1 MSDLSA
7 KNPAGKA
14 PDGRIMSQQKFRL
27 ITRSDFDGLVCA
39 VLLREMDMIEEVL
52 FVHPKDMQDGKIPVT
67 RHDITCNLPYQ
78 EGVHLCFDHHLSE
91 FYRNEDRNNH
101 ILDPHADSA
110 ARVVYEYYGG
120 RTRFRNISD
129 DMMLAVD
136 KADSAQF
143 TEEEILD
150 PQGWVLLSFIMDART
165 GLGRFRNFSV
175 SNYQLMLNLVDICR
189 EYKDV
194 NDILALPDVAERV
207 ALYEEHVEP
216 YINQVHA
223 CSEKYDNLIVLDL
236 REEDILYAG
245 NRFMIYALFPDCD
258 MSMHVMW
265 GRQKQNTV
273 FAVGKSIIN
282 RDSKVNVGKLML
294 EYGGGGHEAAGTCQ
308 IDNDKVPEIMVELI
322 DKLTA

>member
-1 MSDLSA
+1 
-7 KNPAGKA
+7 
-14 PDGRIMSQQKFRL
+14 
-27 ITRSDFDGLVCA
+27 
-39 VLLREMDMIEEVL
+39 
-52 FVHPKDMQDGKIPVT
+52 
-67 RHDITCNLPYQ
+67 
-78 EGVHLCFDHHLSE
+78 
-91 FYRNEDRNNH
+91 
-101 ILDPHADSA
+101 
-110 ARVVYEYYGG
+110 
-120 RTRFRNISD
+120 
-129 DMMLAVD
+129 
-136 KADSAQF
+136 
-143 TEEEILD
+143 
-150 PQGWVLLSFIMDART
+150 MDART

-265 GRQKQNTV
+265 GRQKQNRV

-308 IDNDKVPEIMVELI
+308 IDNDKAPEIMVELI
-322 DKLTA
+322 DKLTS